1 MKICCFGSLNL
12 DMVFSVKEFVQPKE
26 TIHSQGFNIYPG
38 GKGLNQAMAIQKSGV
53 DVMMAGSIGRDGQ
66 ILLDVAKNMGL
77 DYSNVRVTDVN
88 TGLAVIQVNGAGENC
103 IILYDGANKE
113 NDKKFID
120 QVMDQ
125 LSAGDFLI
133 LQNEINNLDYIMTSA
148 HERKIRMVLNPSP
161 YEDQLNELPLEYCD
175 YIILNEVEGEAMA
188 GEKEAYSILKALTDR
203 LPNTGIILTKGSE
216 GVYYSSDGH
225 VGHQNAFQVQAVDTT
240 GAGDAFT
247 GYFIGMIAKGKTI
260 AEAVTTAQK
269 AAAISVTQK
278 GAAESIPFYEEVLNT
293 EF

>member
-12 DMVFSVKEFVQPKE
+12 DMVFSVKDFVKPKE
-26 TIHSQGFNIYPG
+26 TIHSQGFNIHPG

-66 ILLDVAKNMGL
+66 ILLDGAKDMGL
-77 DYSNVRVTDVN
+77 DCSNVRIIDVN

-113 NDKKFID
+113 NDKGFID

-161 YEDQLNELPLEYCD
+161 YEEELNELPLEYCD

-188 GEKEAYSILKALTDR
+188 GEKEAYAILKVLTDR

-216 GVYYSSDGH
+216 GVYYSSGAH
-225 VGHQNAFQVQAVDTT
+225 VGHQKAFQVQAIDTT

-247 GYFIGMIAKGKTI
+247 GYFIGMIAKGKAI
-260 AEAVTTAQK
+260 AEAVTIAQK
-269 AAAISVTQK
+269 AAAISVTRK